1 MRIVLSV
8 EDLAFF
14 DRVPETLHFT
24 LEPATDCDGVACH
37 GPGAPY
43 KSPVP
48 HLHARLTAPGLEVN
62 RLQFVEIEGRR
73 T

>member
-8 EDLAFF
+8 EDLVFF

-24 LEPATDCDGVACH
+24 LEPASDCDGVACH
-37 GPGAPY
+37 CPGAPF

-62 RLQFVEIEGRR
+62 RLQFVEIEG
-73 T
+73 

>member
-24 LEPATDCDGVACH
+24 LEPATDCDGDACH
-37 GPGAPY
+37 GPGALQITRSASARQADRARSRRE
-43 KSPVP
+43 SPAV
-48 HLHARLTAPGLEVN
+48 R
-62 RLQFVEIEGRR
+62 EIEG
-73 T
+73 